1 MFSEES
7 FCVMGLDSTYAN
19 KASPPTPLLAISITP
34 FTFGVKSLMSAVG
47 MVGASST
54 GAMVGDSSGGG
65 SFIFADETSV
75 GVGSNFDKS
84 AGGPT
89 GVGLL

>member
-34 FTFGVKSLMSAVG
+34 FTFGDNSPMSAVG
-47 MVGASST
+47 MLGTVST
-54 GAMVGDSSGGG
+54 GVTVGESSGGG